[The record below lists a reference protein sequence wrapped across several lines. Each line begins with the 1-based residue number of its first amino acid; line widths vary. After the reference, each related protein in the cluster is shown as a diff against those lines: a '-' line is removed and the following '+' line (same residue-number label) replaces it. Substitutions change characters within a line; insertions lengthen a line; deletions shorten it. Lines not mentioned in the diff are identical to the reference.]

1 MAKIGGN
8 LTALLQ
14 VKDEGAKN
22 AIGERI
28 HSWFDVTA
36 LKGWLDLSSGDSKYV
51 NFSAKIQEST
61 HIFICDFTNLKGL
74 SQEWVWNPLNLID
87 GVINMNKSDV
97 KVDVTSENARMV
109 VKGKVYEIL
118 LIDNPME
125 MDEQLEIYLK
135 YVGC

>member
-8 LTALLQ
+8 ISALLQ
-14 VKDEGAKN
+14 VKDEGTKN
-22 AIGERI
+22 AIGERV

-36 LKGWLDLSSGDSKYV
+36 LKGWLDLSNGDSKYV

-61 HIFICDFTNLKGL
+61 HIFICDFANLKGL

-87 GVINMNKSDV
+87 GVINSNKSDV

>member
-1 MAKIGGN
+1 MGKIGGN
-8 LTALLQ
+8 ISAILQ
-14 VKDEGAKN
+14 TKDNGGKN
-22 AIGERI
+22 AIGEST
-28 HSWFDVTA
+28 HNWSDVTT

-61 HIFICDFTNLKGL
+61 HIFVCDFVDLLTLDVE
-74 SQEWVWNPLNLID
+74 SQ
-87 GVINMNKSDV
+87 
-97 KVDVTSENARMV
+97 NARMV

-125 MDEQLEIYLK
+125 MNEQLEIYLK

>member
-14 VKDEGAKN
+14 VKDEGVKN

-36 LKGWLDLSSGDSKYV
+36 LKGWLDLASGDSKYI
-51 NFSAKIQEST
+51 NFSAKVQEST
-61 HIFICDFTNLKGL
+61 HIFICDFANLKSL

-87 GVINMNKSDV
+87 GVINMNESDE
-97 KVDVTSENARMV
+97 KVDVSSENARMV
-109 VKGKVYEIL
+109 VKGKVYEIM